1 MLLVVLFN
9 LSDLSAQKKAK
20 KSEISSK
27 ESIKFDRLFID
38 ANKAKLL
45 GEYEQAAKMFELCV
59 KIDNSQAA
67 PYYELGNLYMHFGEY
82 ENAEEYAQK
91 AARIDPDNFYYR
103 LLYAEILK
111 NNMQFDKVIK
121 EYESIISDFPTK
133 IDIYVDLALIY
144 ETKKDYS
151 KAIETYDRLE
161 KNIGINEEV
170 KLKKQY
176 LYLKTGSVDKAA
188 KEVEE
193 LIDFQPDNVQ
203 YYLLLAEIYYAN
215 GQDDKALKVFKR
227 AAEKFPDNS
236 YVHLSLSDFY
246 RSKGQFEKALG
257 HLKIAFADPT
267 LDIDEKVKSILS
279 YFDLAEKDRSYR
291 QDVDDLGQILLKAHP
306 NDARV
311 LTLNGDIQMNQ
322 NKPKKARNYFMKAVQ
337 IDNSRYPIWNQL
349 LILEAD
355 LEVFDTLAIHSQEAI
370 DLFPNQPVCYYF
382 LGYANSRMNK
392 HQEAAESYTAGV
404 NLVIDNNALRVQFYL
419 GMAQEYNDLKQYT
432 KSDQAFENVLS
443 MDSNNT
449 VALNNYSYFLSV
461 REERLEKALT
471 MSAKSNRLEPNQPT
485 YLDTYAWIFYKLK
498 RFEEARTYLEKAL
511 KYGGEKSGEILEH
524 MGDTCYQLNKI
535 DEALDYWQKAKM
547 AGGTTEL
554 LDKKLKDKRLYE

>member
-1 MLLVVLFN
+1 LSILLFG
-9 LSDLSAQKKAK
+9 SAELSAQKKAK
-20 KSEISSK
+20 KSEISQK

-45 GEYEQAAKMFELCV
+45 GEYEQAVKMFELCI

-82 ENAEEYAQK
+82 ESAEEFAQK
-91 AARIDPDNFYYR
+91 AAKIDPGNFYYR

-111 NNMQFDKVIK
+111 NNLQFDKVIH
-121 EYESIISDFPTK
+121 EYESIISDFPSK

-144 ETKKDYS
+144 ETKKDYA
-151 KAIETYDRLE
+151 KAIDAYDRLE
-161 KNIGINEEV
+161 KNLGINEEV

-176 LYLKTGSVDKAA
+176 LYLKMGSVDKAA
-188 KEVEE
+188 KETEE
-193 LIDFQPDNVQ
+193 LIAFQPDNVQ

-227 AAEKFPDNS
+227 AADLFPDNS
-236 YVHLSLSDFY
+236 YVHLSLSEFY

-257 HLKIAFADPT
+257 HLKIAFADPS
-267 LDIDEKVKSILS
+267 LNVDEKVKSILS
-279 YFDLAEKDRSYR
+279 YFDLADKERAYR
-291 QDVDDLGQILLKAHP
+291 QDIDDLGQILLKAHP

-322 NKPKKARNYFMKAVQ
+322 SNPKKARKYFMKAVQ

-355 LEVFDTLAIHSQEAI
+355 LDLFDTLAMHSQEAI

-392 HQEAAESYTAGV
+392 HEAAAESYTLGV
-404 NLVIDNNALRVQFYL
+404 NLVIDNNALRIQFYL
-419 GMAQEYNDLKQYT
+419 GMAQEYNEMEEYA
-432 KSDQAFENVLS
+432 KSDQAFESVLS
-443 MDSNNT
+443 IDSNNT
-449 VALNNYSYFLSV
+449 VALNNYSYFLSE
-461 REERLEKALT
+461 RGERLEQALI
-471 MSAKSNRLEPNQPT
+471 MSAKSNKIEPNQAT

-498 RFEEARTYLEKAL
+498 RYEDARIWLEKAL
-511 KYGGEKSGEILEH
+511 KYGGDKSGVILEH
-524 MGDTCYQLNKI
+524 MGDTYFQLNQA
-535 DEALDYWQKAKM
+535 DEAMIYWQKAKIT
-547 AGGTTEL
+547 GDTTEL